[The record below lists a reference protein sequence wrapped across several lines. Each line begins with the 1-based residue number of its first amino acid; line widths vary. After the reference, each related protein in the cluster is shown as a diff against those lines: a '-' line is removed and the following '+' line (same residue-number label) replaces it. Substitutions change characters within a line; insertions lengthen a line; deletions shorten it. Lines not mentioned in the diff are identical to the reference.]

1 MIYKLQNISSTYN
14 NQMEVTQMVNFKSK
28 TVWAAGLGG
37 ICAVA
42 SAAGY
47 AIPTELYALL
57 GSAGLYG
64 LRDAIS
70 KK

>member
-1 MIYKLQNISSTYN
+1 MI
-14 NQMEVTQMVNFKSK
+14 NFKSK

>member
-1 MIYKLQNISSTYN
+1 
-14 NQMEVTQMVNFKSK
+14 MEVITMVNFKSK

-42 SAAGY
+42 QAAGI
-47 AIPTELYALL
+47 AIPNELYVLL
-57 GSAGLYG
+57 GSVGVYG
-64 LRDAIS
+64 LRDAIA

>member
-1 MIYKLQNISSTYN
+1 
-14 NQMEVTQMVNFKSK
+14 MEVTQMVNFKSK

-37 ICAVA
+37 LCAVA
-42 SAAGY
+42 QAAGY
-47 AIPTELYALL
+47 SIPVEAYGLL